1 MWLLPP
7 STSTSTAWVLCVN
20 LHNCVRRQQRVR
32 CQANRPVE
40 ITRQTT
46 LSQVTQRGVES
57 SSQHLPSV
65 SNARRSICGEWERET
80 QTGIFKSIIRK
91 KGMKNKKLL
100 EIRLQAS
107 QFPTPLCSTSTF
119 SCCCSRADYVYPPTT
134 FALVSSSTSA
144 SASASARHYH

>member
-91 KGMKNKKLL
+91 KSMKNKKLL
-100 EIRLQAS
+100 EIRLQVS
-107 QFPTPLCSTSTF
+107 QFPTPLCYTST

-134 FALVSSSTSA
+134 FASVSSSTSA